1 MQHFI
6 KHVLGNCFSFKGRK
20 DPQVGSIP
28 TKSGMRYPTEPT
40 STFYVH
46 RKYLKS
52 LELAV
57 EMQSAVSPE
66 RNVVSSQ
73 G

>member
-6 KHVLGNCFSFKGRK
+6 KHVLGNNFSSKGRK

-28 TKSGMRYPTEPT
+28 TKSGMRYPTELT
-40 STFYVH
+40 STFYVQ
-46 RKYLKS
+46 RKYLKT
-52 LELAV
+52 LDLAA
-57 EMQSAVSPE
+57 EMQPAVSPE
-66 RNVVSSQ
+66 RNVVLSQ